1 MDPRITE
8 LTYKALVL
16 VLVVSLPPI
25 IMASLVALAVSVIQA
40 VTQIQD
46 QSISFA
52 FKLITVI
59 ITLIFTIRWLGG
71 QLLIFASGIFDS
83 IPYFAK

>member
-16 VLVVSLPPI
+16 VLIVSLPPI
-25 IMASLVALAVSVIQA
+25 IMASLVAVAVSVIQA

-46 QSISFA
+46 QTISFA
-52 FKLITVI
+52 FKLISVI
-59 ITLIFTIRWLGG
+59 ITLIFTVRWLGG
-71 QLLIFASGIFDS
+71 QLIIFAAGIFDS
-83 IPYFAK
+83 IPYFVQ